1 MRPILV
7 NTYDL
12 VGGAARAAYRLHQGL
27 RRIGVDS
34 QLLVQRKVTDDPTV
48 HGPEGP
54 IAKAVARARPFLD
67 SLPLRSY
74 PSRRGGLFSPAILPY
89 PLGPRIAALQG
100 DLIHLHWVAG
110 GFMRP
115 SCVVRGRR
123 PVVWTL
129 HDSWAFTGGCHVPG
143 ECVRY
148 RDACGACPALGSTRE
163 RDLSRDVFER
173 KRRAWGRA
181 APAVVAPSRWLA
193 DAARS
198 SALFRDA
205 SIDVIPNGLDLERFK
220 PFDRTAARDA
230 LGLPR
235 DRALLLFG
243 GVGALTDEN
252 KGFPLLVDALARL
265 RPRAGGRAVE
275 LIVVGVRPSDP
286 RPQVPI
292 PARFVEPIGDEER
305 VARYLAAADAL
316 VLPSLQENQ
325 PNLVVEAMACGTPS
339 IAFRA
344 SGLPDLVEHEETGY
358 LAQAFQSEAL
368 ARGIEWVLEDEP
380 RRLRLG
386 DAARRRAERDHDLES
401 VAGRYRALYEK
412 LLTAR

>member
-7 NTYDL
+7 NTYDF

-27 RRIGVDS
+27 RRIGLDS
-34 QLLVQRKVTDDPTV
+34 QMLVQRKITDDPTV
-48 HGPEGP
+48 HGPRGP

-67 SLPLRSY
+67 SLPLRTY
-74 PSRRGGLFSPAILPY
+74 PSRREGLFSPAILPY
-89 PLGPRIAALQG
+89 PLGPRVAALQG
-100 DLIHLHWVAG
+100 DLVHLHWVAG

-143 ECVRY
+143 DCVRF

-173 KRRAWGRA
+173 KRRAWARA
-181 APAVVAPSRWLA
+181 VPTVVAPSRWLA

-205 SIDVIPNGLDLERFK
+205 SIHVIPNGLDLERFE
-220 PFDRTAARDA
+220 PLARAAAREA
-230 LGLPR
+230 LGLPQ

-243 GVGALTDEN
+243 GVGALTDER
-252 KGFPLLVDALARL
+252 KGFRFLADALARL
-265 RPRAGGRAVE
+265 RPKAGARAVE
-275 LIVVGVRPSDP
+275 LIVAGVRPFDP
-286 RPQVPI
+286 VPQISI
-292 PARFVEPIGDEER
+292 PAHIVEPIGDEER
-305 VARYLAAADAL
+305 MARYLAAADAL

-325 PNLVVEAMACGTPS
+325 PNLVVEAMACGIPS
-339 IAFRA
+339 IAFHT
-344 SGLPDLVEHEETGY
+344 SGLPELVEHEETGY
-358 LAQAFQSEAL
+358 LAQAFQSEDL
-368 ARGIEWVLEDEP
+368 ARGIDWVLEDEP

-386 DAARRRAERDHDLES
+386 EAARKRAERDHDLET
-401 VAGRYRALYEK
+401 VAGRYKALYEK
-412 LLTAR
+412 LLTDR